1 MARYR
6 VYSIEF
12 KRQVVRELL
21 SGEESLLGLSK
32 RHRLSRNLIRLWARK
47 YEAGE
52 FNEDAVVASTLK
64 ESEARIAA
72 LERKVGQLTMENDL
86 LKKSLPHAASPS
98 VVSSSVI
105 SGPLAFPARKDVG
118 S

>member
-6 VYSIEF
+6 IYSIEF
-12 KRQVVRELL
+12 KSQVVRELL
-21 SGEESLLGLSK
+21 SGEESLHGLSK
-32 RHRLSRNLIRLWARK
+32 RHRISRNLIRLWAKK

-52 FNEDAVVASTLK
+52 FNEDAIVTSTLK

-72 LERKVGQLTMENDL
+72 LERKVGQLIMENDL
-86 LKKSLPHAASPS
+86 LKKSLPRAASPS
-98 VVSSSVI
+98 AAISSVI
-105 SGPLAFPARKDVG
+105 SGPLAFPAHKDVG